1 MIRASEIE
9 ININNAIYYLF
20 SNSHVAKQYFVYDQR
35 RVWFE
40 RSTSFAFI
48 KYINNTLI
56 SKISFKGYRKT
67 FKIMKNLRILGVI
80 NFYQRR
86 NTMIKKKS
94 YDEKTFQWIHISWE
108 FWCITYIAA
117 ITFFFFYLLLKYQWT
132 IFFFFFFFMKL
143 YERIQRV
150 IFFFYCRFKQVKSIF
165 KVLMRFPFF
174 KHNFITSWRKILNYS
189 KYSKFKVLSFCCEK
203 NFRAKIIIITLS
215 NSKILKFP

>member
-20 SNSHVAKQYFVYDQR
+20 SNSHVAKQYFVHDQR

-56 SKISFKGYRKT
+56 SKILFKGYRKT

-94 YDEKTFQWIHISWE
+94 YDEKNVSVNSYFMRILMY
-108 FWCITYIAA
+108 YIYCCYN
-117 ITFFFFYLLLKYQWT
+117 FFFFYLLLKYQWT
-132 IFFFFFFFMKL
+132 IFFFFF
-143 YERIQRV
+143 YETLWENTTSN
-150 IFFFYCRFKQVKSIF
+150 FFFIVVSSR
-165 KVLMRFPFF
+165 
-174 KHNFITSWRKILNYS
+174 LNQ
-189 KYSKFKVLSFCCEK
+189 YSKF
-203 NFRAKIIIITLS
+203 
-215 NSKILKFP
+215 

>member
-1 MIRASEIE
+1 MLFIIYFQTAMLQNNISCMIKEEFDSKEARLSR
-9 ININNAIYYLF
+9 L
-20 SNSHVAKQYFVYDQR
+20 S
-35 RVWFE
+35 
-40 RSTSFAFI
+40 
-48 KYINNTLI
+48 NTLI
-56 SKISFKGYRKT
+56 IHWFQKYYSKDRKT

-80 NFYQRR
+80 NFYQKR

-117 ITFFFFYLLLKYQWT
+117 ITFFFYLLLKYQWT
-132 IFFFFFFFMKL
+132 IFFFFF
-143 YERIQRV
+143 YETLWENTTSN
-150 IFFFYCRFKQVKSIF
+150 FFFYCRFKQVKSIF
-165 KVLMRFPFF
+165 KVLMHFPFF